1 MFSGPDT
8 LEEIGLAA
16 RRRIHKY
23 ITVAKMKE
31 ALIKFRMRDRG
42 DSGRGQDGEDAV

>member
-1 MFSGPDT
+1 MFWEPDT
-8 LEEIGLAA
+8 LKEIGLAA

-31 ALIKFRMRDRG
+31 ALTRFHMRDRG